1 MFKINFN
8 VIYSNTFDITIIKY
22 KGQSFNLNKRQYYS
36 FLRLAK
42 KDKELQTYIK
52 KYLQFNKNNK
62 LKQILKDI
70 N

>member
-1 MFKINFN
+1 MFKVIFN

-22 KGQSFNLNKRQYYS
+22 KKQKFNLNKKDYHS

-52 KYLQFNKNNK
+52 KYLQFNNNNK